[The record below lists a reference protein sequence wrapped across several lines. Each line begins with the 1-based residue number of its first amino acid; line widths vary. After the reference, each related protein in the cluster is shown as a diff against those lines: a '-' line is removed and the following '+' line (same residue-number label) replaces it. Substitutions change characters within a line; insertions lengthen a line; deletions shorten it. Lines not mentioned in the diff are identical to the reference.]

1 MNIDLKDH
9 CYAMVDSLDK
19 NLMEGWRSSSLEN
32 KTVMT
37 KPWCQPSRLWSL
49 ASSGA
54 DSKILMQLLKTDYF
68 IQESV
73 VQVHKISIILLAQ

>member
-32 KTVMT
+32 KT
-37 KPWCQPSRLWSL
+37 WCQPSRLWSL